1 MHLGGC
7 DALTR
12 PFVADVERLLCRL
25 DKIKPRGLM
34 GIKALPFQ
42 IYEKVS
48 EWRACV
54 KCFYIFLLPLLYVQ
68 YEYEP
73 RTAT

>member
-1 MHLGGC
+1 LLLELPDETAKLTSLLSMHLGGC

-48 EWRACV
+48 EV
-54 KCFYIFLLPLLYVQ
+54 LPFQINGV
-68 YEYEP
+68 
-73 RTAT
+73 RV